1 LCDYRSISDEKNGL
15 TGTPTDN
22 PSSIIYIHGVLMQKR
37 FALKLVAAVALAA
50 AALSPALA
58 QDKIKFAS
66 IVELSGAGASSG
78 TQFNNGLQ
86 MAIKEINAAGGI
98 LGKQIEV
105 STNDTTTQ
113 PGVALALTKKAI
125 DQDVFAI
132 FGPVFS
138 GSINVSMKE
147 SQKAEIPNFTGGE
160 AANITMQGNPYI
172 FRTSFTQAT
181 AMPKAAA
188 YIKSAKIKNLAIIY
202 VNNDFGKGGLEM
214 MKKSLAGSDTKIVG
228 EISTD
233 SAQVDFSAAVVRAKQ
248 SNADALFMY
257 INEDESARALKELRK
272 QGWTKP
278 IIGETTLTGQKVI
291 DLAGEAAN
299 GAVAHV
305 GLTADAPIP
314 ALLNYKVKYSRAFGH
329 DTDHNGIKGYTA
341 AYILKAAVEKVGKL
355 DRKAVAKAMHGI
367 KIDAAKNPGVLMNVG
382 FDEKGDLDRESFLV
396 EVKNGKGV
404 VVAVLPPLNA
414 DNVNVKVGEKK
425 APVKK

>member
-1 LCDYRSISDEKNGL
+1 
-15 TGTPTDN
+15 
-22 PSSIIYIHGVLMQKR
+22 MQKR

-50 AALSPALA
+50 VALA
-58 QDKIKFAS
+58 PAMAQQVVKFAN

-78 TQFNNGLQ
+78 TQFNNGAL
-86 MAIKEINAAGGI
+86 MAIKEINEAGGI
-98 LGKQIEV
+98 LGRKIEV
-105 STNDTTTQ
+105 TSNDTTSQ

-160 AANITMQGNPYI
+160 AANITTQGNPYI

-181 AMPKAAA
+181 AMPKAAN
-188 YIKSAKIKNLAIIY
+188 YIKSAKIKNLAIMF

-214 MKKSLAGSDTKIVG
+214 MKKALAGSDVKIVS

-233 SAQVDFSAAVVRAKQ
+233 SGQVDFSAPVIKAKQ

-257 INEDESARALKELRK
+257 VNEDESARALRELKK
-272 QGWTKP
+272 QGWSKP
-278 IIGETTLTGQKVI
+278 MIGETTLTGQKVI
-291 DLAGEAAN
+291 DLAGDAAN
-299 GAVAHV
+299 GAVGHV

-314 ALLNYKVKYSRAFGH
+314 ALLNYKVKYAKAFGH
-329 DTDHNGIKGYTA
+329 DTDHNGIKGYTGV
-341 AYILKAAVEKVGKL
+341 YILKAAIERVGKF
-355 DRKAVAKAMHGI
+355 DRKAVAAAMHGI

-382 FDEKGDLDRESFLV
+382 FDDKGDLDRESFLV
-396 EVKNGKGV
+396 EVKNGKQV
-404 VVAVLPPLNA
+404 VVATLPPLNP
-414 DNVNVKVGEKK
+414 DNVNVKVGQK
-425 APVKK
+425 APAKAAAPAKK